1 MTGSR
6 PGSAGQRRIYES
18 LSGLEI
24 RTDKWHVKN
33 GASEEIMD
41 RSAQTRAHTHTTA
54 PL

>member
-6 PGSAGQRRIYES
+6 PGSAVLRRICES

-24 RTDKWHVKN
+24 TTDKWHIKK
-33 GASEEIMD
+33 GAFEEIMD
-41 RSAQTRAHTHTTA
+41 RSAQTHAHAAA